1 MPTLPPSEPQ
11 PHEHRELAS
20 HEHREVAESFGT
32 DAERYDRSRPS
43 YPQTLV
49 DRIVLE
55 GIGRDVLDVGCGT
68 GIVARQL
75 QAAGARV
82 LGIDPDERMAAVA
95 RRSGVEAEVA
105 TFESWDPAGRTFD
118 AVIAAQAWH
127 WVDPVAG
134 AAKAALALRPG
145 GRLTVFWNAFRAPP
159 SVNAAFTAVYQRVL
173 PESPIHQHGMP
184 GPDGYQ
190 VLCDR
195 AAEAASQVGAFGAP
209 EYWRFDWERR
219 YSRDEWLDQQSTFG
233 GHNLLPPAK
242 LDELLAGI
250 GAAIDAMGGA
260 FTMPYTTVAVSA
272 VRT

>member
-1 MPTLPPSEPQ
+1 MFTVGP
-11 PHEHRELAS
+11 
-20 HEHREVAESFGT
+20 VAENAFLFHQDGST
-32 DAERYDRSRPS
+32 EA
-43 YPQTLV
+43 LIV
-49 DRIVLE
+49 DPGDEAPKLLGAIKEL
-55 GIGRDVLDVGCGT
+55 GLD
-68 GIVARQL
+68 L
-75 QAAGARV
+75 QAILLTHTHFDHVG
-82 LGIDPDERMAAVA
+82 AVA
-95 RRSGVEAEVA
+95 PVAKATGAPVYCPKLEVPVLQDIMSFVPWPGFGP
-105 TFESWDPAGRTFD
+105 FESWDPAGRTFD

-233 GHNLLPPAK
+233 GHNLLPAAK
-242 LDELLAGI
+242 LDELVAGI
-250 GAAIDAMGGA
+250 GAAIDEMGGA